1 MDVSIAVD
9 GDYSDKLPCA
19 GCEDRDCPIRKA
31 LGDTRLLE
39 CSDAIRQISARPGER
54 LEISG
59 FEPDT
64 VFRIASGMLMQEH
77 VLEDGR
83 RHVAA
88 FKTDGELAWPL
99 SREDNGDIREFYE
112 AVKPTDLCV
121 ISVAPLA
128 DRTSDA
134 CGLMETLYCAAKDEV
149 ARSQTRMLTLARSSA
164 TERLAGF
171 LFDLAKRTGKQMKYG
186 TELKLNMRRE
196 RIADHLGM
204 QPETISRI
212 MSAFKKDGVIQLP
225 RPTVVIIPNLQALA
239 AIAFG
244 AA

>member
-1 MDVSIAVD
+1 MTAALVQESP
-9 GDYSDKLPCA
+9 GRLPCL
-19 GCEDRDCPIRKA
+19 GCEDRDCPIRKT
-31 LGDTRLLE
+31 LGDAGLRQCTG
-39 CSDAIRQISARPGER
+39 SIRQVSARSGER
-54 LEISG
+54 LETSG
-59 FEPDT
+59 FGADT
-64 VFRIASGMLMQEH
+64 VFRVASGMLMLEH

-99 SREDNGDIREFYE
+99 SREDAGDIREFYE

-121 ISVAPLA
+121 ISVAPLLNQA
-128 DRTSDA
+128 PNSA
-134 CGLMETLYCAAKDEV
+134 GLMETLYSAAKNEV
-149 ARSQTRMLTLARSSA
+149 ARSQTQMLTLARSSA
-164 TERLAGF
+164 AERLAGF
-171 LFDLAKRTGKQMKYG
+171 LFDLAKRTGKQTKRG

-212 MSAFKKDGVIQLP
+212 MSSLKKNGVIQLP
-225 RPTVVIIPNLQALA
+225 RPTVVIIPNLQILA
-239 AIAFG
+239 GIAFG